1 LGCILQSGEAVKKKN
16 GFVSFVVAGLCCV
29 VSAPG
34 HAASGTVDLVLTT
47 TAKVYAV
54 DMGEFTATASAGN
67 GALTFIQSSGR
78 PFDEGGGATVQFVSF
93 SKTQP
98 SGLDLEADGVATFS
112 PEDTLLL
119 LFQRRWDDPGTS
131 GEGNM
136 QFTGGT
142 GRFAGIS
149 GQCRY
154 KMDHASD
161 GKDVTVAKCQWV
173 YSFPYR

>member
-1 LGCILQSGEAVKKKN
+1 MKKYI
-16 GFVSFVVAGLCCV
+16 GFVCVAVVGVCCL

-47 TAKVYAV
+47 TAKAFAV
-54 DMGEFTATASAGN
+54 EMGESTVTASGGN
-67 GALTFIQSSGR
+67 GKLTFAHSSGR
-78 PFDEGGGATVQFVSF
+78 PFEEGASATVQFVSF

-98 SGLDLEADGVATFS
+98 SGLELEADGVATFS
-112 PEDTLLL
+112 EDDTLLL
-119 LFQRRWDDPGTS
+119 LFQRRAEDPGTS
-131 GEGNM
+131 GEGTL

-154 KMDHASD
+154 KMDHSPD
-161 GKDVTVAKCQWV
+161 DKDVTVAKCQWV

>member
-1 LGCILQSGEAVKKKN
+1 MKKN
-16 GFVSFVVAGLCCV
+16 GFVSFVVAGVCCL

-34 HAASGTVDLVLTT
+34 HAENGTVDLVLTT
-47 TAKVYAV
+47 TAKAFAV
-54 DMGEFTATASAGN
+54 EMGESTVTASGGN
-67 GALTFIQSSGR
+67 GTLKITRSSGR
-78 PFDEGGGATVQFVSF
+78 SFVEGASATVQYVSF

-98 SGLDLEADGVATFS
+98 SGLELEADGVATFS
-112 PEDTLLL
+112 EEDTLLL
-119 LFQRRWDDPGTS
+119 LFQRRSDDPGTS

-136 QFTGGT
+136 QFAGGT

-154 KMDHASD
+154 KMDRVSD
-161 GKDVTVAKCQWV
+161 GANVTVAKCQWV